1 MSQQKAPGSN
11 GMQADDDDYEHL
23 RQFAGYNLTSVINNP
38 KESTYDFLMETF
50 YPQQEEFVTTTNI
63 APHPDLEAITMKDF
77 DKHLATAR
85 LAQKFKRSRAQPMDS
100 AVRAA
105 AAATAMA
112 EAEHNVIRCFE
123 QIPKTFF
130 DPDFTIEGMIRG
142 ASTDHDSTITM
153 QDDLSQHL
161 DLVEVTLM
169 NQISSKSESFFAAMN
184 NQEQLQLVVSE
195 SCAKVTALRGQIKSL
210 QTAMVT
216 NNLRLTQLSCRKK
229 NTAQLHQKMRRTVE
243 IMNTE
248 KKVEVLLNKLDYQ
261 GALNLIDSA
270 QHVLNT
276 ELGGVHCLRK
286 MGNKL
291 KEYKKVILDRIS
303 HDYVTICVNSDFGM
317 GEDDLDEAADI
328 EKQLA
333 PIVKGLLKMG
343 KMAIAVG
350 RYKTELMDNV
360 RIVVRTVVK
369 DHTQPDHDGE
379 GVADQND
386 RQMADS
392 LKNLPEDVFLSCM
405 ECVYEHLLMV
415 LRRAASIHEF
425 LKGVNA
431 AELEQEEAGTAQ
443 VQGAGAG
450 SSEGGGGVAAEEE
463 GPNKGARS
471 YTLHIATKLHITPRS
486 QQSYSLHL
494 ARNLRPHQPL
504 TAACIRKPHKQ
515 QPNK

>member
-1 MSQQKAPGSN
+1 MSAQKTPSMFDG
-11 GMQADDDDYEHL
+11 DDDYEHL

-50 YPQQEEFVTTTNI
+50 YPTQEEFVPTTNI

-77 DKHLATAR
+77 ENHLATAK

-123 QIPKTFF
+123 SIPKTFF
-130 DPDFTIEGMIRG
+130 DPDFSVEDMIR
-142 ASTDHDSTITM
+142 STLESEAEGTITM
-153 QDDLSQHL
+153 QDDLCQHL

-169 NQISSKSESFFAAMN
+169 NQIASKSDSFFEAMS

-195 SCAKVTALRGQIKSL
+195 SCTKVKALRDRIKSL

-216 NNLRLTQLSCRKK
+216 NNLRLSQLSCRKQ
-229 NTAQLHQKMRRTVE
+229 NTSQLHQKMRRTVA

-248 KKVEVLLNKLDYQ
+248 KKVESLLSKLDYQ
-261 GALNLIDSA
+261 GALNLIESA

-303 HDYVTICVNSDFGM
+303 HDYVTLCVNSDFGM
-317 GEDDLDEAADI
+317 AEDELDEAADI

-333 PIVKGLLKMG
+333 PIVKGLLRMG
-343 KMAIAVG
+343 KMAIAVA
-350 RYKTELMDNV
+350 RYKTELCDNV

-369 DHTQPDHDGE
+369 DHTQPDHEGE
-379 GVADQND
+379 GVAEESDK
-386 RQMADS
+386 QMADRF
-392 LKNLPEDVFLSCM
+392 KNLPEDVFLSCM
-405 ECVYEHLLMV
+405 ECVYE
-415 LRRAASIHEF
+415 
-425 LKGVNA
+425 
-431 AELEQEEAGTAQ
+431 
-443 VQGAGAG
+443 
-450 SSEGGGGVAAEEE
+450 
-463 GPNKGARS
+463 
-471 YTLHIATKLHITPRS
+471 
-486 QQSYSLHL
+486 
-494 ARNLRPHQPL
+494 
-504 TAACIRKPHKQ
+504 
-515 QPNK
+515 